1 MDCIIFTSK
10 TLNFNN

>member
-1 MDCIIFTSK
+1 MKAVLKK